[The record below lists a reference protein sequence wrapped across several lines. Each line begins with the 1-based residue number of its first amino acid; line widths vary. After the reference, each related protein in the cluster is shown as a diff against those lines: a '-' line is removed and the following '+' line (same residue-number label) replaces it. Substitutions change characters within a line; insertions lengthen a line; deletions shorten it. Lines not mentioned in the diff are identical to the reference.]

1 MTKREL
7 KKGETIVS
15 KDKAEFIN
23 ESGWNVAF
31 FEKSIKTKNNNE
43 IVKEYI
49 SIYNYNDKYTKLIRP
64 TGEQKSTN
72 KLGDSFFIEDKKR
85 FPKAYQV
92 FIDLRNFLNKK

>member
-1 MTKREL
+1 MNKIHNENRKIALGLHPETKNPKEQ
-7 KKGETIVS
+7 
-15 KDKAEFIN
+15 N
-23 ESGWNVAF
+23 
-31 FEKSIKTKNNNE
+31 EKSIKTKNNNE

-64 TGEQKSTN
+64 TGEQKFTN